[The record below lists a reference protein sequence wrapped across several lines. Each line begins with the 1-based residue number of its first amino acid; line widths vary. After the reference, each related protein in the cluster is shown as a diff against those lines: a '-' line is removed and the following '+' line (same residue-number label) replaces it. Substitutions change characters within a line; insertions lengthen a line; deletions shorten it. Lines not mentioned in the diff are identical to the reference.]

1 MLESLLLSRQ
11 RSAVTSRQPLP
22 FSSIPA
28 CSVFLFPKPS
38 TVRRT
43 SKAFVLL
50 IRSRLLC
57 AGPVL
62 ERTLAELEPKLFH
75 IFIKFYASSLLFLL
89 LFFFFSFYLLLLFF
103 LFCSYSSLSLLFF
116 FSFTSSLLHPFCI
129 NSSSSKYLLVTPLV
143 LKSYR
148 RPCSYVVQCILL

>member
-50 IRSRLLC
+50 IRSRLLH

-62 ERTLAELEPKLFH
+62 ERTQLGWNQNYLIFSLNLLPFLLLFSS
-75 IFIKFYASSLLFLL
+75 SSLLFLFLL
-89 LFFFFSFYLLLLFF
+89 LFFFFSCLFYSSSSLFLLF
-103 LFCSYSSLSLLFF
+103 
-116 FSFTSSLLHPFCI
+116 CI
-129 NSSSSKYLLVTPLV
+129 ISSSSKYLPVTPLV
-143 LKSYR
+143 WKSY
-148 RPCSYVVQCILL
+148 

>member
-62 ERTLAELEPKLFH
+62 ERTLAELEPKLYH

-89 LFFFFSFYLLLLFF
+89 LLFFFFSFYLLLLFF
-103 LFCSYSSLSLLFF
+103 YSALILHSLFSSSSLLP
-116 FSFTSSLLHPFCI
+116 LLHPFCI

>member
-50 IRSRLLC
+50 IRSRLLY
-57 AGPVL
+57 AGPIL
-62 ERTLAELEPKLFH
+62 ERTQLGWNQNYLIFSLNLLPFLLLFSS
-75 IFIKFYASSLLFLL
+75 SSLLFLFLL
-89 LFFFFSFYLLLLFF
+89 LFFFFSCLFYSSSSLFLLF
-103 LFCSYSSLSLLFF
+103 
-116 FSFTSSLLHPFCI
+116 CI
-129 NSSSSKYLLVTPLV
+129 ISSSSKYLPVTPLV
-143 LKSYR
+143 WKSY
-148 RPCSYVVQCILL
+148 

>member
-50 IRSRLLC
+50 IRSRLLY

-62 ERTLAELEPKLFH
+62 ERTQLGWNQNYLIFSLNFFLF
-75 IFIKFYASSLLFLL
+75 FFSSSSLLFLFLL
-89 LFFFFSFYLLLLFF
+89 LFFFFSCLF
-103 LFCSYSSLSLLFF
+103 YSSFSLSLFF
-116 FSFTSSLLHPFCI
+116 FSFSSFLLFCI
-129 NSSSSKYLLVTPLV
+129 ISSSSKYLLVIPLV
-143 LKSYR
+143 WKSY
-148 RPCSYVVQCILL
+148 

>member
-62 ERTLAELEPKLFH
+62 ERTQLSWNQNYFIFSLNFLSFSSSFPLLFSLLLH
-75 IFIKFYASSLLFLL
+75 SLSLFYSLLFLL
-89 LFFFFSFYLLLLFF
+89 SSFLL
-103 LFCSYSSLSLLFF
+103 
-116 FSFTSSLLHPFCI
+116 FSFTSSLFLLFYI
-129 NSSSSKYLLVTPLV
+129 ISSSSKYLLVTPLV